1 MTVLIS
7 KPAFNLRETLNSL
20 RRKMGIKGAEL
31 LRANTSDDVYEV
43 IGRNRNLLINGD
55 FRVSQRGVFT
65 SPASVNVEYRL
76 DRWKNIYVSGT
87 HTFVHNLDQQ
97 INANINGYTRTL
109 TANTLRFD
117 TSAAGL
123 FAMSQNIEDFKSARG
138 RQVILSLLYKCNADS
153 AINIYDGATQ
163 THYKL
168 PNTSGA
174 WAWISSAPFQVSA
187 SATELRVELYT
198 YPNTPQAG
206 SYTELTQVQLEFGSV
221 ATPFEYRPYATELAL
236 CQRYFC
242 KSFPTDVAPANATTI
257 ADSRSL
263 VPYSSTYSYTDT
275 IHFPVA
281 MRAAPTMTAYSS
293 EAGTGNNWQYFNGS
307 GWYNASSTPFYAIKT
322 NGFRA
327 EPVGS
332 FTPWVPNL
340 CQGHWTA
347 SAEL

>member
-206 SYTELTQVQLEFGSV
+206 SYIELTQAQLEFGSV
-221 ATPFEYRPYATELAL
+221 ATPFEYRPLSVELQM
-236 CQRYFC
+236 CQRYFY
-242 KSFPTDVAPANATTI
+242 KESGNNTPYVWFALGFAASSSNIQAFAKYPVRMRASPSISFSAANTFLMDGVNALTPSSVSANYVTEFGARFSAAVSGANAGQAYGFGSNNPSI
-257 ADSRSL
+257 AT
-263 VPYSSTYSYTDT
+263 V
-275 IHFPVA
+275 
-281 MRAAPTMTAYSS
+281 
-293 EAGTGNNWQYFNGS
+293 E
-307 GWYNASSTPFYAIKT
+307 YNA
-322 NGFRA
+322 
-327 EPVGS
+327 
-332 FTPWVPNL
+332 
-340 CQGHWTA
+340 
-347 SAEL
+347 EL